1 MSSTEFTVR
10 PATPEDIPAV
20 NAIHKHYVENTVITF
35 VTEPNTD
42 EAALA
47 NYDKLKKEGLPYLV
61 AEAESDKS
69 ILGYSYVSSF
79 RGVKP
84 GYRHS
89 LELSLFCH
97 PDHVRKGVGKQ
108 MLLKM
113 IAILKDPENY
123 KNWFQGNRLLE
134 FKPRQLIACMA
145 VDVDMPGRGL
155 KLRDFYLNLGFEQ
168 RGHLKDVGWKKQK
181 WIDTMYLQ
189 LQLRD

>member
-1 MSSTEFTVR
+1 
-10 PATPEDIPAV
+10 
-20 NAIHKHYVENTVITF
+20 

-47 NYDKLKKEGLPYLV
+47 NFDKVRNEGLPYIV
-61 AEAESDKS
+61 AEDNNSKT

-97 PDHVRKGVGKQ
+97 PDHVRKGVGKH
-108 MLLKM
+108 MLLRM
-113 IAILKDPENY
+113 IEILKEPQNFME
-123 KNWFQGNRLLE
+123 WFEGNRLFD

-145 VDVDMPGRGL
+145 VDVDMPGQGL

-168 RGHLKDVGWKKQK
+168 RGHLKEVGWKKGR
-181 WIDTMYLQ
+181 WIDTIYLQ
-189 LQLRD
+189 LELRE